1 MNIASGMDQSCSIE
15 QENLYKMYQG
25 DYLSNK
31 EIPKSLLP
39 KLNKSMGMLEIN
51 GIKVEVQVIT

>member
-1 MNIASGMDQSCSIE
+1 MDQSCSIE
-15 QENLYKMYQG
+15 QENLYKMYQV

-39 KLNKSMGMLEIN
+39 KLNNSLGMLETN

>member
-1 MNIASGMDQSCSIE
+1 MDQSCSIE

-39 KLNKSMGMLEIN
+39 KLNKSLGMLEKN